1 MNFYELQLVT
11 MNQAMYLIDL
21 ERIYEEKELVSP
33 SEELKSIIEL
43 AIRRVICR
51 HCEDAGC
58 VTSCPQDALKKE
70 GEDLK
75 RSNYLCTGCKT
86 CILACPFG
94 VNIDE
99 IVEYKV
105 SGYPIARL
113 LDSLIAKNCP
123 YIQEGKFEESDDIVK
138 IEEGIFVKA
147 VNWKKQLGLKEKLK

>member
-1 MNFYELQLVT
+1 
-11 MNQAMYLIDL
+11 MYLIDL

-33 SEELKSIIEL
+33 CEELKSIIEL
-43 AIRRVICR
+43 AIRRVVCR

-99 IVEYKV
+99 IVEYKMCNV
-105 SGYPIARL
+105 RCGMWNVETL
-113 LDSLIAKNCP
+113 KKCP
-123 YIQEGKFEESDDIVK
+123 YVEEGKFEESDDIVK
-138 IEEGIFVKA
+138 IEEGIFIKA
-147 VNWKKQLGLKEKLK
+147 VNWKKQLGM